1 MHIYAEISALFV
13 IWALF
18 VAIVS
23 AWAIRIVMLL
33 NRQRRAELVYRMHLA
48 MTMGAAARDQSRQT
62 RQSG

>member
-13 IWALF
+13 IWLLF
-18 VAIVS
+18 VVVVS
-23 AWAIRIVMLL
+23 VWAIRIVMMLS
-33 NRQRRAELVYRMHLA
+33 RQRRAELAYRMHLA